1 MTIARA
7 NLARSNLSRMT
18 RIPKTQDQKPHR
30 AVVGIAFPAILA
42 NSSTPLVGLVDTWAV
57 GHLPG
62 AVHLAAVGL
71 GSIVFSYL
79 FWVFGFLRMATTGL
93 VAQASGRGDDLLL
106 GSEVVRSAALG
117 TFMGLG
123 LLLLQEPILTVSLW
137 AMAPPEDIIG
147 LVIEYYRI
155 RIWAAPFT
163 LLTFAIAGVLFGL
176 GRTGGVLAIHLVL
189 NITNAALNIW
199 FVVGLGMGV
208 PGVAL
213 GTLIAQ
219 VLAAL
224 VALWILVRLLGAVP
238 LMRAIQ
244 SGGTWAMQRFQRLM
258 MLNGFIFIRT
268 IFLMTALAIIMRE
281 AGKLGTT
288 DMAASHV
295 LNQYMLLV
303 ALGLD
308 GFAHAAEALAGKA
321 WGEGSKRQFN
331 RWVWLTGLWGVLAS
345 LGYAGLFWWGGDP
358 LTALLTDLPGVRHSV
373 NAVMPLVVLL
383 PVVSV
388 WCYHFDGVYIG
399 ATAAGA
405 MMVTM
410 GIAFAIYLAI
420 LNPMTEAWGLAGLW
434 GAVLVFMAVR
444 GIAQAAWYPFL
455 VRGIPRA
462 GAPSP

>member
-1 MTIARA
+1 M
-7 NLARSNLSRMT
+7 L
-18 RIPKTQDQKPHR
+18 
-30 AVVGIAFPAILA
+30 
-42 NSSTPLVGLVDTWAV
+42 
-57 GHLPG
+57 G
-62 AVHLAAVGL
+62 A
-71 GSIVFSYL
+71 
-79 FWVFGFLRMATTGL
+79 
-93 VAQASGRGDDLLL
+93 
-106 GSEVVRSAALG
+106 EVVRSAALG

-137 AMAPPEDIIG
+137 AMAPPEDVIG

-224 VALWILVRLLGAVP
+224 VALWILVRLLGAVQ
-238 LMRAIQ
+238 LVRAIQ

-358 LTALLTDLPGVRHSV
+358 LTAMLTDLPGVRHSV

-455 VRGIPRA
+455 VRAIPRA
-462 GAPSP
+462 GAASP

>member
-1 MTIARA
+1 
-7 NLARSNLSRMT
+7 
-18 RIPKTQDQKPHR
+18 
-30 AVVGIAFPAILA
+30 
-42 NSSTPLVGLVDTWAV
+42 
-57 GHLPG
+57 
-62 AVHLAAVGL
+62 
-71 GSIVFSYL
+71 
-79 FWVFGFLRMATTGL
+79 
-93 VAQASGRGDDLLL
+93 
-106 GSEVVRSAALG
+106 
-117 TFMGLG
+117 
-123 LLLLQEPILTVSLW
+123 
-137 AMAPPEDIIG
+137 
-147 LVIEYYRI
+147 
-155 RIWAAPFT
+155 
-163 LLTFAIAGVLFGL
+163 
-176 GRTGGVLAIHLVL
+176 
-189 NITNAALNIW
+189 
-199 FVVGLGMGV
+199 
-208 PGVAL
+208 
-213 GTLIAQ
+213 
-219 VLAAL
+219 
-224 VALWILVRLLGAVP
+224 
-238 LMRAIQ
+238 
-244 SGGTWAMQRFQRLM
+244 
-258 MLNGFIFIRT
+258 
-268 IFLMTALAIIMRE
+268 
-281 AGKLGTT
+281 
-288 DMAASHV
+288 
-295 LNQYMLLV
+295 MLLV

-462 GAPSP
+462 GAATP